1 MLSYSNLVSA
11 FVLHFEEMCEVLTEM
26 ADRAGATNSST
37 RGTSRIP
44 SKIVTLG
51 VKMQI
56 L

>member
-26 ADRAGATNSST
+26 ADRAGATNST

-44 SKIVTLG
+44 RKIVTLG